1 MTLPASGQIASGQ
14 IRTEGHQ
21 TGTWDINA
29 PIPRTIAHIPG
40 DQTPIKFSDFY
51 GKLFV
56 VRSSFGDYYRVPN
69 TIDGNG
75 AGSWTFLKIAN
86 YFPWIQPGDSFS
98 IVAASTAAYFGHPS
112 VYTSGYQYQVNG
124 GNSND
129 AFNLV
134 SRGYYSGGGY
144 GGHAHVLVTYYGG
157 SNDTG
162 LDSVGVSGHYGYGG
176 SRSGSAMP
184 DYHVLGLFYGVSE
197 EGRTWNTIGDFLS
210 EYPQNADIN
219 TGFIGDD
226 RNGNFPYWPGGSFSP
241 SDYRIKIKVTGLSS
255 SKSIKKL
262 KQLKP
267 RQFAFKDNPDVMVY
281 GFIAHEVQEVIPE
294 AVMGDRDGTDI
305 QLLDQSKIVPVL
317 TSALQEALK
326 KIDKLEE
333 RIKRLEKSNL
343 RG

>member
-1 MTLPASGQIASGQ
+1 
-14 IRTEGHQ
+14 
-21 TGTWDINA
+21 
-29 PIPRTIAHIPG
+29 
-40 DQTPIKFSDFY
+40 
-51 GKLFV
+51 
-56 VRSSFGDYYRVPN
+56 
-69 TIDGNG
+69 
-75 AGSWTFLKIAN
+75 
-86 YFPWIQPGDSFS
+86 
-98 IVAASTAAYFGHPS
+98 
-112 VYTSGYQYQVNG
+112 
-124 GNSND
+124 
-129 AFNLV
+129 
-134 SRGYYSGGGY
+134 
-144 GGHAHVLVTYYGG
+144 
-157 SNDTG
+157 
-162 LDSVGVSGHYGYGG
+162 
-176 SRSGSAMP
+176 
-184 DYHVLGLFYGVSE
+184 LGLFYGVSE